1 MEPISRFVVLL
12 SFLVLM
18 GAAFSQDQDPGS
30 ALDELKRL
38 RDDAEAELVWKVVE
52 GGDRAAAEGLVEAY
66 GLMASTWMRREIIR
80 ALPRFDGKTGA
91 EKPALDHL
99 FSVAQTSED
108 RILREEALQGLAAA
122 SNLGKGY
129 LARIVQSPSAD
140 MVRIRA
146 LEMHTRV
153 SDKSDHA
160 WYLAFYEDRGGAA
173 DQKPKKPKRSRRSKK
188 KEDEDPPQL
197 VVHRLSQIRALS
209 FEMIAS
215 TLKERDILSAF
226 ETEPAMEVRSA
237 MLRDLERRGNK
248 DLGRLARDLVEAVA
262 LRGDMRAEAAAI
274 LSRSEGARVADL
286 FIDLGRKQAVTP
298 VVLRIAMAKLL
309 ADMDDPKVDKKTA
322 KMLGRGKP
330 HEKRFALIATRGTKD
345 EKVLKKIARGLTD
358 RDPSVVVLTLEI
370 LGEAKYEDGIKA
382 MEKVLDKGKT
392 ELVLTAAMKAL
403 SQIRGRDDDWSARLE
418 AFARGEHRLL
428 RNASIRAL
436 GEGRKLLDLF
446 TDTLEHPDWS
456 TRLATLNALE
466 LVRTAPVV
474 GIIVERMGQEDGR
487 MLRECAAS
495 LWRLTGEP
503 YRLRT
508 KAWKGWYDD
517 NKDSIEI
524 VSSAKLAR
532 LEEDEETRRL
542 KETSRVEFFGIRIES
557 KSVIFI
563 LDISGSMLEQLRSR
577 YVGKK
582 GEPRI
587 DRAKSELIK
596 AIESL
601 EEGALFNVVAFNG
614 GVLPWKEGL
623 SAATGSTRAECGEWI
638 NKLGALGGT
647 NLFDSLELAFQD
659 EDVDTIMILS
669 DGEPTAGRMTE
680 SSGIRR
686 EVMDWNKDREIRI
699 HTVAMGGSLKILEW
713 LAEDSDGEHARHD

>member
-1 MEPISRFVVLL
+1 
-12 SFLVLM
+12 
-18 GAAFSQDQDPGS
+18 
-30 ALDELKRL
+30 
-38 RDDAEAELVWKVVE
+38 
-52 GGDRAAAEGLVEAY
+52 
-66 GLMASTWMRREIIR
+66 
-80 ALPRFDGKTGA
+80 
-91 EKPALDHL
+91 
-99 FSVAQTSED
+99 
-108 RILREEALQGLAAA
+108 
-122 SNLGKGY
+122 
-129 LARIVQSPSAD
+129 
-140 MVRIRA
+140 
-146 LEMHTRV
+146 
-153 SDKSDHA
+153 
-160 WYLAFYEDRGGAA
+160 
-173 DQKPKKPKRSRRSKK
+173 
-188 KEDEDPPQL
+188 
-197 VVHRLSQIRALS
+197 
-209 FEMIAS
+209 
-215 TLKERDILSAF
+215 
-226 ETEPAMEVRSA
+226 
-237 MLRDLERRGNK
+237 
-248 DLGRLARDLVEAVA
+248 
-262 LRGDMRAEAAAI
+262 
-274 LSRSEGARVADL
+274 VADL
-286 FIDLGRKQAVTP
+286 FIDLGRKQVVTP
-298 VVLRIAMAKLL
+298 AVLRTAMAKLL

-345 EKVLKKIARGLTD
+345 KKVLKKIARGLTD
-358 RDPSVVVLTLEI
+358 KDPSVVVLTLEI
-370 LGEAKYEDGIKA
+370 LGEAQYEDGVKA
-382 MEKVLDKGKT
+382 MEKILDKGKT

-403 SQIRGRDDDWSARLE
+403 SQIRGGDDEWRARLE
-418 AFARGEHRLL
+418 GFARGEHRLL

-446 TDTLEHPDWS
+446 TDALEHPDWS

-474 GIIVERMGQEDGR
+474 GIIVERMSQEDGR

-503 YRLRT
+503 HGLRIA
-508 KAWKGWYDD
+508 AWKGWYGA

-524 VSSAKLAR
+524 ISSAKLAR
-532 LEEDEETRRL
+532 LEEEEETRRL

-557 KSVIFI
+557 KSVIFV
-563 LDISGSMLEQLRSR
+563 LDISGSMLEQLRSH

-614 GVLPWKEGL
+614 GVLPWKESL

-659 EDVDTIMILS
+659 ADVDTIMILS

-680 SSGIRR
+680 PSGIRR
-686 EVMDWNKDREIRI
+686 EVLDWNNDRNIRI